1 LRLNY
6 KINLEAKEDLRQI
19 YSYGY
24 HKWGVE
30 QADRYFNQLFVCFDK
45 ICQNPQQF
53 PQVNEIR
60 QGYNRCV
67 CGADNIYFRMNDD
80 KIEIMRIIGSQEI

>member
-24 HKWGVE
+24 HKWGVK
-30 QADRYFNQLFVCFDK
+30 QADKYFNQLFNCFDN
-45 ICQNPQQF
+45 ICQNHHQF

-60 QGYNRCV
+60 QGYKRCV
-67 CGADNIYFRMNDD
+67 CGVDTIYFRLNNDI
-80 KIEIMRIIGSQEI
+80 IEIMRVIGSQEI